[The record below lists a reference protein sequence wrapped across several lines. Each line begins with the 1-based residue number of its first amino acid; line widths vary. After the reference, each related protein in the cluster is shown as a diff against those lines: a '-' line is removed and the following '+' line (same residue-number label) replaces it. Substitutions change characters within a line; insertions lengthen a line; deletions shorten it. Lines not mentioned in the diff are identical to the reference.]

1 MINQVIA
8 RKAETQLLEEMYEHD
23 SSDFISIT
31 GRRRVGKTFL
41 IDTLFKNRIDFKMVG
56 VQNRSQE
63 TQLNN
68 FGRVMSRLKGTSPKE
83 EMYENWQ
90 FAFFALEDYLISLGT
105 DKKRVVFFDELPWLS
120 TSKSGFLDALGYFW
134 NSWAERENILLIICG
149 SAASWMINKVVRNKG
164 GLHNRVTQRIH
175 LEPFTLS
182 ETRNYLRTKNFDY
195 GNYDITE
202 TYMAMGGIPFYLNKL
217 KPNLS
222 VAENIESV
230 AFHQGGLLRDEF
242 HSLYAALFDNS
253 ERHVDIIRA
262 LSRHHFGLDRNQIIK
277 ETSLSNGG
285 GLSRT
290 LEELEFSGF
299 IHGYYYFNKKKRFKR
314 YRLIDEYSNFYLKF
328 IETNKEEG
336 SGIWEGIRNQQRYIS
351 WRGYAFENLGLR
363 HLPQIRKALGISGV
377 STVTSTFYHRGNEFA
392 QGLQID
398 LLIERA
404 DRAINLCEFKF
415 YNSVISLT
423 SDQIKGFRDRKQA
436 FRQLTGT
443 DRTLFTSLI
452 SPYGI
457 NPKSNKGGVV
467 NQSVTLEDLFQET

>member
-1 MINQVIA
+1 M
-8 RKAETQLLEEMYEHD
+8 LLDMYEH
-23 SSDFISIT
+23 SSSEFISIT
-31 GRRRVGKTFL
+31 GRRRVGKTYL
-41 IDTLFKNRIDFKMVG
+41 VDTLFADRIDFKMVG
-56 VQNRSQE
+56 IQNRSQE

-68 FGRVMSRLKGTSPKE
+68 FGRVMSKLRGTSAKE
-83 EMYENWQ
+83 ATPESWQ
-90 FAFFALEDYLISLGT
+90 FAFFDLEDYLISLGK
-105 DKKRVVFFDELPWLS
+105 DKKLVVFFDELPWLA
-120 TSKSGFLDALGYFW
+120 TPKSGFLDALGYFW

-149 SAASWMINKVVRNKG
+149 SAASWMINKVVRHKG
-164 GLHNRVTQRIH
+164 GLHNRVTKRIH

-182 ETRNYLRTKNFDY
+182 ETRNYLLAKNFDY
-195 GNYDITE
+195 SNYDITE
-202 TYMAMGGIPFYLNKL
+202 TYMVMGGIPFYLNKL

-222 VAENIESV
+222 VAENIENV
-230 AFHQGGLLRDEF
+230 AFHRGGMLRDEF

-262 LSRHHFGLDRNQIIK
+262 LSRHHFGLDRSQIIK

-285 GLSRT
+285 GLTRT

-336 SGIWEGIRNQQRYIS
+336 SGIWEGIRKQQRYIS

-377 STVTSTFYHRGNEFA
+377 STVTSTFYHKGNDFA

-415 YNSVISLT
+415 YNSVINLT
-423 SDQIKGFRDRKQA
+423 SEQVKGFRDRKQA
-436 FRQLTGT
+436 FRQLTDT
-443 DRTLFTSLI
+443 NHALFTSLI

-467 NQSVTLEDLFQET
+467 NQSITLEDLFDEA